1 MQFVRSHLLRR
12 LVPLERRRRLPG
24 QTKPAE
30 TPGSPSRAAAARHRL
45 RRAYFPVECWLG
57 EQISLQICRHHTRR
71 LTRIGWQRALD
82 PPAGGWA
89 AGKPPMRSGN
99 AIDVLIDGAEAL
111 PAIAA
116 ALSQARSHVHLAGWH
131 FSPDFELTR
140 DSEPV
145 VLRTLL
151 AELAERLDV
160 RVLVW
165 AGAPLPL
172 FRPSRKDVRTMRE
185 QLIAETKI
193 QCALD
198 AKERPLHCHH
208 EKTIVIDDRVAF
220 VGGIDL
226 TFESGDRFDTN
237 AHKARVDIGWHDAC
251 ARIEGPAVA
260 DVAAHFNMRWQE
272 VTGERLAPVRPST
285 PAGDVDLQ
293 VVRTVPEKIYTAV
306 PKGDFSILEAY
317 VRALRA
323 AQRFIYIENQFLWSP
338 EIEAVLHDKIVNPPR
353 PDFRLVLLLPAKP
366 NAGGDDTRGV
376 LGHLIDADDDHLLAA
391 TLYARWG
398 QLSDLVYIHAKVA
411 IIDDAWLTLGSANL
425 NEHSL
430 FNDTEMN
437 VVTHD
442 PELAKQTR
450 LRLWAEHL
458 ELSIDEIPEDP
469 VEAID
474 ELWKPISL
482 EQLERRES
490 GQPLTHRLVRLPNV
504 SKRSARALGPV
515 SGLLVDG

>member
-1 MQFVRSHLLRR
+1 LLRR
-12 LVPLERRRRLPG
+12 
-24 QTKPAE
+24 AF
-30 TPGSPSRAAAARHRL
+30 
-45 RRAYFPVECWLG
+45 FPVECWVG
-57 EQISLQICRHHTRR
+57 GQITKQICSHHTRR
-71 LTRIGWQRALD
+71 LARIGWRRALD

-89 AGKPPMRSGN
+89 AVQPPMRPGN
-99 AIDVLIDGAEAL
+99 AVEVLIDGAQAL

-116 ALSQARSHVHLAGWH
+116 ELRQAQSHVYLTGWH
-131 FSPDFELTR
+131 FSPDFALTR
-140 DSEPV
+140 DAEPLI
-145 VLRTLL
+145 LRNLL

-160 RVLVW
+160 RVLAW

-172 FRPSRKDVRTMRE
+172 FRPSRADVRKMRD
-185 QLIAETKI
+185 QLIRHTKI

-198 AKERPLHCHH
+198 HKERPLHCHH

-226 TFESGDRFDTN
+226 TSESGDRYDTN
-237 AHKARVDIGWHDAC
+237 EHKPRANVGWHDAS

-260 DVAAHFNMRWQE
+260 DVAEHFRMRWHE

-285 PAGDVDLQ
+285 PAGNVEVQ
-293 VVRTVPEKIYTAV
+293 IVRTVPENVYTAV
-306 PKGDFSILEAY
+306 PKGDFGILETY

-323 AQRFIYIENQFLWSP
+323 AERFIYIENQFLWSP

-366 NAGGDDTRGV
+366 NTGVDDTRGV
-376 LGHLIDADDDHLLAA
+376 LGHLIDVDDDHLLAA
-391 TLYARWG
+391 TLYARSG
-398 QLSDLVYIHAKVA
+398 QLADPVYIHAKIA
-411 IIDDAWLTLGSANL
+411 IIDDEWLTLGSANL

-442 PELAKQTR
+442 PELAKETR

-458 ELSIDEIPEDP
+458 ELSIDEIPADP
-469 VEAID
+469 IEAID

-482 EQLERRES
+482 DQHERREN
-490 GQPLTHRLVRLPNV
+490 GRPLTHRLVRLPNV